1 MSHDESVEAI
11 VETDPSIVV
20 ILNMVETVLP
30 SLKVEVVVHASQ
42 IDPSIVVVKADE
54 VVSNA
59 DVSLDEI
66 VVTEPSESVVV
77 LSVQVEV

>member
-1 MSHDESVEAI
+1 
-11 VETDPSIVV
+11 
-20 ILNMVETVLP
+20 MVETVLP